1 MYKVVVL
8 SLYLC
13 MALWLTEGVRFGRKV
28 LKTKASHGLATVAVE
43 KPHGEA
49 LLKGDGSKCLVHG
62 LSFLE
67 GALWSPESCSK
78 CRCQNGVASCHSF
91 PCTKA
96 GPLSH
101 PSPGHGDR
109 ALTQNPARTAV
120 NSVNE
125 LAQTALAVAGRRVTR
140 AGREEEAGTR
150 VEEMTSLVEG
160 GGQGN
165 VTMSEGRG
173 LTESLPIGCVL
184 SESLIACRKAG
195 LTYLPVITDP
205 KIKVLSLSKN
215 KIRHIPLNSLAGLP
229 NLEWLDLSKN
239 KLSDSSL
246 TQDVFKNLGKL
257 KRLNLDGN
265 YLTKIPLLPP
275 SLEELSIND
284 NKISTLRPHSFK
296 GLSRLLR
303 LELEDNRLQ
312 EEGISSLA
320 FRPLRK
326 LLFLKLDDNKFRTIP
341 IGLPLSLQELHL
353 SENKLEA
360 VQEGVLNQTT
370 KLKQLDLS
378 HNRIRDD
385 HIDPRALMQLQK
397 LEVLDL
403 SHNKLV
409 RVPPLLPPTLR
420 QLFLHWNQ
428 IDRIVGN
435 IFGHLRPG
443 LEVLRLSHNHLR
455 DDGVTA
461 FSFLGLYRSL
471 VTLHLDH
478 NQLRSIPPSL
488 PRFKVLQ
495 LLRLDHNLIRYIPQN
510 AFCNAR
516 VNKDSPLV
524 SLHLEDN
531 LIDHHLIPAT
541 ALSCVQSP
549 AGILLEPQSSKQQ
562 E

>member
-8 SLYLC
+8 SLYLS
-13 MALWLTEGVRFGRKV
+13 MALWLTEGVHFGRKV
-28 LKTKASHGLATVAVE
+28 LKTKASRGLAPVAVE

-49 LLKGDGSKCLVHG
+49 LLKG
-62 LSFLE
+62 
-67 GALWSPESCSK
+67 
-78 CRCQNGVASCHSF
+78 
-91 PCTKA
+91 
-96 GPLSH
+96 PLSH
-101 PSPGHGDR
+101 PSPDHRDR

-120 NSVNE
+120 NSANE
-125 LAQTALAVAGRRVTR
+125 DEDDDDDDDDEDGDLKDNDPVAGLLPT
-140 AGREEEAGTR
+140 APPA
-150 VEEMTSLVEG
+150 
-160 GGQGN
+160 
-165 VTMSEGRG
+165 EGRG
-173 LTESLPIGCVL
+173 LTESLPIGCML

-246 TQDVFKNLGKL
+246 TQDVFKNLGNL

-265 YLTKIPLLPP
+265 YLTKIPPLPP

-326 LLFLKLDDNKFRTIP
+326 LLFLKLDDNKLRTIP

-385 HIDPRALMQLQK
+385 HIVPRALMQLQK

-420 QLFLHWNQ
+420 QLSLHWNQ
-428 IDRIVGN
+428 IDRVVGN
-435 IFGHLRPG
+435 VFGHLRPG
-443 LEVLRLSHNHLR
+443 LQVLRLSHNHLR

-478 NQLRSIPPSL
+478 NQLQSIPPSL

-510 AFCNAR
+510 AFCNVR

-531 LIDHHLIPAT
+531 IINHHLIPAT
-541 ALSCVQSP
+541 AFSCVRSP